1 MVQLYGF
8 IFSSI
13 LGTIGHYLYK
23 FTNNDKIIGFLFSKS
38 ESLYQHLKLG
48 YTPIILWMIVEN
60 FKVLNNHYLIPIKGI
75 SLLLFTLIISIPYLL
90 TNKLLK
96 INNKYINLFSFYF
109 GLFINYLSTFL
120 LLNSIYLS
128 LFVKILGVFSF
139 ILVIFSYFIQNIT
152 IKKSVVTHSRN
163 D

>member
-8 IFSSI
+8 IFTSI

-48 YTPIILWMIVEN
+48 YTPILLWMIVEN
-60 FKVLNNHYLIPIKGI
+60 FKVLNNQNLIAIKGV
-75 SLLLFTLIISIPYLL
+75 SLLIFTSVIAIPYFIF
-90 TNKLLK
+90 NKVLK
-96 INNKYINLFSFYF
+96 KNIKFINLFSFYF
-109 GLFINYLSTFL
+109 GLFISYLSTFL

-128 LFVKILGVFSF
+128 LFIKLTGIFSF
-139 ILVIFSYFIQNIT
+139 IIVISSYFIQNIT
-152 IKKSVVTHSRN
+152 IKKSVVTHSRS